1 VSGSREVEAGSEIR
15 PNFFIVGAPRCGTT
29 ALYAYLEQHPD
40 VYMPYHKEPVYFG
53 SDLGKR
59 PRSFDREAY
68 LDLFKRGIGR
78 KRRGEATV
86 WYLYSRTAPEEIRAF
101 SPDARI
107 IIMLRNPVDMIYSLH
122 SHQLFTADEDIEDFE
137 EALAAESD
145 RRAGRRI
152 PATTTRPEGL
162 LYRDCGRYASHVR
175 RWLTEFGPDTVK
187 VIIFD
192 DFSADPAAIYRE
204 TLEFLGIDSTFQ
216 PEFNVVNRNKGV
228 RSQRLLALT
237 SSPRFYAA
245 TRWLPGPL
253 FHAFRR
259 GLKRLNTRH
268 RSRPPMD
275 ADLRRELTAEFAPDV
290 EELGRIL
297 GRDLSRWST
306 PPRSPAA

>member
-1 VSGSREVEAGSEIR
+1 MSGDREVEAAGDIR

-40 VYMPYHKEPVYFG
+40 VFMPYHKEPVFFG
-53 SDLGKR
+53 ADLGKR

-68 LDLFKRGIGR
+68 LNLFKRGIGR

-86 WYLYSRTAPEEIRAF
+86 WYLYSQAAPEEIRAF

-122 SHQLFTADEDIEDFE
+122 SHQLFTADEEIEAFE

-175 RWLTEFGPDTVK
+175 RWLTAFGPDAVK

-192 DFSADPAAIYRE
+192 DFSADPAGVYRQ
-204 TLEFLGIDSTFQ
+204 TLEFLDLDSTFQ

-275 ADLRRELTAEFAPDV
+275 PELRRELTAEFAPDV
-290 EELGRIL
+290 EELGRVI
-297 GRDLSRWST
+297 GRDLSRWSAVA
-306 PPRSPAA
+306 PPPAA